1 MNNQNNNGLLRFR
14 SAPSS
19 VLQSYV
25 NDIEKNN
32 KDLNDGLNYN
42 FISNTFQDLQEEVD
56 LKPNLVNEFHYPRQS
71 TTQRS
76 MDSTGYSMVQQPKMS
91 SSLLRQNSSP
101 AGLFTHINQPNGY
114 GGMRGYNLGN
124 AGNNGE
130 LSPSSSRLKRQMSSS
145 SGVTMLPRIA
155 EVEPDTMDSGVL
167 NESSDHYSFGS
178 WEHEST
184 QFVDNFTGL
193 KRELDLQ
200 NGDTLGNQSPML
212 AHHLSLP
219 KTSGEMAAI
228 EKLLHCQDS
237 VPCKI
242 RAKRGC
248 ATHPRSIAE
257 RVRRTRISERM
268 RKLQELVPH
277 MDKQTNTSDMLDF
290 AVDYIKDLQEQYK
303 MFCNVGSELS
313 YHNDLFGIK
322 EEFCW
327 HSIMVIYSWHVPTF
341 DGHDQSTMAMMR
353 LTKTLINRIIAM
365 VDWSWHGHPIRPIN
379 NPSGKRVA
387 ATLFRRLIIPI
398 IINSRL
404 LITLTW
410 PHTATFVEDVVHT
423 VIAIVD
429 ATATSHLPALLSPT
443 ATNINCC
450 HSHL

>member
-1 MNNQNNNGLLRFR
+1 MNFEMNNQNNNRLLRFR

-19 VLQSYV
+19 VLQGYV

-56 LKPNLVNEFHYPRQS
+56 LKPNIVNEFHYPRQS
-71 TTQRS
+71 TTQGS

-114 GGMRGYNLGN
+114 GGMRGYKLGN

-130 LSPSSSRLKRQMSSS
+130 VSPSSSRLKRQMSSS

-155 EVEPDTMDSGVL
+155 EVEPDAMDPGVL
-167 NESSDHYSFGS
+167 NESSDYPFGS
-178 WEHEST
+178 WEQESS
-184 QFVDNFTGL
+184 QFIDNFTGL
-193 KRELDLQ
+193 KRELDVQ
-200 NGDTLGNQSPML
+200 NGNTLGNQPPML

-303 MFCNVGSELS
+303 ALKDCRANCRCS
-313 YHNDLFGIK
+313 
-322 EEFCW
+322 
-327 HSIMVIYSWHVPTF
+327 
-341 DGHDQSTMAMMR
+341 AM
-353 LTKTLINRIIAM
+353 
-365 VDWSWHGHPIRPIN
+365 
-379 NPSGKRVA
+379 SGR
-387 ATLFRRLIIPI
+387 
-398 IINSRL
+398 S
-404 LITLTW
+404 
-410 PHTATFVEDVVHT
+410 
-423 VIAIVD
+423 
-429 ATATSHLPALLSPT
+429 
-443 ATNINCC
+443 
-450 HSHL
+450 